1 MTNTKIAN
9 ESSTQTNTLYLVE
22 NLWITKTEL
31 TKSLNCA
38 CLELYR
44 DIIVCRFLI
53 FGKPPRSINFC
64 LLLSF
69 LLTFTCSTLIFALQ
83 YSLRQLDLSLLSQ
96 LWSLNESIQDFRQI
110 LQEQEDRVLSPPSPS
125 PTPSSG
131 DEGDADEFYMSTSS
145 MNFRTPPPPV
155 PVRRPSSSSN
165 ASSLG

>member
-1 MTNTKIAN
+1 MGQVVIDLDSSRLFLTRTCLKTLTHAVLSVAEFKTTKLTVPLGWEDSEVSGASN
-9 ESSTQTNTLYLVE
+9 YLVT
-22 NLWITKTEL
+22 NLFV
-31 TKSLNCA
+31 
-38 CLELYR
+38 R
-44 DIIVCRFLI
+44 R
-53 FGKPPRSINFC
+53 
-64 LLLSF
+64 
-69 LLTFTCSTLIFALQ
+69 

-110 LQEQEDRVLSPPSPS
+110 LQDQEDRVLSPPSPS

-145 MNFRTPPPPV
+145 MNFRTPPPPL